1 MENFDIN
8 NLANEGRENVG
19 LNPDPGKLISHGHEY
34 EDTPR
39 MRSLIE
45 KANEIRGSVSAIP
58 EGYSRLWRANRP
70 GEVGKNPS
78 YTNSLEGIALPFLE
92 GYGGKISYVDIPE
105 EDLVKYVRDGVV
117 APGAEFVLPLEVL
130 KQVEVVESIGSEKET
145 SDTSFDQQKKY
156 SFSDSV

>member
-1 MENFDIN
+1 MENFDIS

-19 LNPDPGKLISHGHEY
+19 ANPDPGKLKSHGHEY

-58 EGYSRLWRANRP
+58 EGCSRLWRANRP

-78 YTNSLEGIALPFLE
+78 YTSSLEGIALPFLE

-130 KQVEVVESIGSEKET
+130 KQVEVVEGIGSEEEI

-156 SFSDSV
+156 SFSDPV